1 MPYGQ
6 KVHGKGQHVKLEG
19 SLLDLSLC
27 YSRRGINT

>member
-27 YSRRGINT
+27 L